1 VDVCLQT
8 PRFSTGPEPFTIE
21 WAADQQSKED
31 PMKKLRLAIAAAAVL
46 AFSGAMALAQSHD
59 RFDDHDQQVTRDWY
73 NQHKDH
79 PPVGFRTE
87 DRLSADEEGRLREG
101 VVLDKSLRRRV
112 HPAPQE
118 LVRELPPP
126 ARHHRYV
133 AIGGHVGL
141 IDNKDR
147 VKAIIHLHD

>member
-1 VDVCLQT
+1 MN
-8 PRFSTGPEPFTIE
+8 
-21 WAADQQSKED
+21 
-31 PMKKLRLAIAAAAVL
+31 MKTLRLTIAAAAVL
-46 AFSGAMALAQSHD
+46 AFSGAMALAQNHD

-87 DRLSADEEGRLREG
+87 DRLSAEEEARLQEG
-101 VVLDKSLRRRV
+101 AVLDRNLRRRV
-112 HPAPQE
+112 HTAPHD
-118 LVRELPPP
+118 LVRQLPPP
-126 ARHHRYV
+126 AHGHRYV

-141 IDNKDR
+141 IDNKNR